1 MKGRC
6 RIANNKGKLFE
17 IVEEKHWQVVF
28 VGTEAECDSYIEN
41 PDHNEEYIIRESKG
55 WKESTND

>member
-1 MKGRC
+1 MT
-6 RIANNKGKLFE
+6 NNKGKLFE

-28 VGTEAECDSYIEN
+28 VGTEAECDAYIEN